1 LKPTQQFEGKF
12 MADTP
17 TTSGEGS
24 RPTTDGTVAN
34 IGAGG
39 KFDVGKAATGEP
51 NNGPAH
57 PERMQD
63 KRSDAAA
70 AERDDSVPL
79 GLTGDKHAQ
88 SNQDPPAPPAR
99 KP

>member
-1 LKPTQQFEGKF
+1 

-17 TTSGEGS
+17 STSGEGS

-39 KFDVGKAATGEP
+39 KLDVGRAATGEP
-51 NNGPAH
+51 NVGPAN

-63 KRSDAAA
+63 KRADAQA
-70 AERDDSVPL
+70 AEHDDSVPL
-79 GLTGDKHAQ
+79 GLHGNQHAQ
-88 SNQDPPAPPAR
+88 TNQELPATGG
-99 KP
+99 